1 MASDSIEIVDRFNVL
16 AKVVVDSLA
25 PREYVEDKQ
34 LNFFLAHVLK
44 RVSIFVLG
52 KGLSQLPVEISEVH
66 HDIGRR
72 DVDIV
77 LYSEHDIVQ
86 VFRRSQSIDIIGR
99 VIVSNT
105 IFESFLHIVAL
116 DVIIEVKF
124 CLSYSM
130 PLGLHV
136 G

>member
-1 MASDSIEIVDRFNVL
+1 MDRFNVL

-34 LNFFLAHVLK
+34 LNFFRAHVLK

-72 DVDIV
+72 EVDIV

-105 IFESFLHIVAL
+105 IFESFLHMVAL

>member
-34 LNFFLAHVLK
+34 LNFFRAHVLK

-72 DVDIV
+72 EVDIV